1 MSLWEIIML
10 LCFGSAWPFSIYKSW
25 KSRTSAGKSI
35 IFLYVI
41 VAGYVAGIIH
51 KIINNFDNVTYL
63 YAFNAMMVT
72 VDIILYY
79 RNLRLE
85 RNEKAGL

>member
-1 MSLWEIIML
+1 MSIWEIIML

-35 IFLYVI
+35 IFLYVV
-41 VAGYVAGIIH
+41 VAGYAAGVVH
-51 KIINNFDNVTYL
+51 KLYNNFDRVTYL
-63 YAFNAMMVT
+63 YAFNALIVT

-79 RNLRLE
+79 RNKRLE
-85 RNEKAGL
+85 KNATDKI

>member
-1 MSLWEIIML
+1 MSIWEIIML

-41 VAGYVAGIIH
+41 VAGYAAGVVH
-51 KIINNFDNVTYL
+51 KVTHNFDKVTYL

-79 RNLRLE
+79 RNLRLQ
-85 RNEKAGL
+85 KK